1 MATEAIRVLLVE
13 DQEMVRGALAAL
25 LETEG
30 DLTIVGTASDGREAL
45 AWLSERA
52 GEEAADVLVTDIE
65 MPHMDGLQLC
75 AAARRLIADLRVV
88 ILTTFAR
95 AGYFRRAME
104 AGASAYLL
112 KDAPASSLASAI
124 RSAQA
129 GQKVIDPQLAA
140 EAWSDPD
147 PLTHREKQVL
157 RQAETGA
164 TTHEI
169 AEGLGLSEGTVR
181 NYLSSA
187 IGKLEVRNRTE
198 AAALARGKGWL

>member
-1 MATEAIRVLLVE
+1 MAAAPTRVLLVE

-30 DLTIVGTASDGREAL
+30 DLNIVGAASDGREAI
-45 AWLSERA
+45 AWLSEHPD
-52 GEEAADVLVTDIE
+52 GIDVLVTDIE
-65 MPHMDGLQLC
+65 MPNMDGLALC
-75 AAARRLIADLRVV
+75 AAARRIVADLRVV

-124 RSAQA
+124 RAAQA

-169 AEGLGLSEGTVR
+169 ADGLGLSEGTVR

-187 IGKLEVRNRTE
+187 IGKLDVRNRTE

>member
-1 MATEAIRVLLVE
+1 MATTPTRVLLVE

-30 DLTIVGTASDGREAL
+30 DLTIVGTASDGREAIG
-45 AWLSERA
+45 WLSEHTD
-52 GEEAADVLVTDIE
+52 GIDVLVTDIE
-65 MPHMDGLQLC
+65 MPNMDGLALC
-75 AAARRLIADLRVV
+75 AAARRIVADLRVV

-124 RSAQA
+124 RAAQA

-169 AEGLGLSEGTVR
+169 ADGLGLSEGTVR

-187 IGKLEVRNRTE
+187 IGKLDVRNRTE